1 MAKLRLR
8 ARSAAQ
14 GSAPIRVIGLDA
26 GERRT
31 KVVVVEGTS
40 ADPRVIA
47 WSDEP
52 TPAGL
57 IVSGRPAR
65 PELAAWLRRAL
76 VPGRDGDPV
85 WVAVPWADAQVKR
98 LTVPGPADRDATL
111 RGLAVNP
118 AFRTA
123 HGEAAASRL
132 DYHVIDA
139 ASGAVM
145 AVAVRPDAVRALA
158 QSVAEAGAELKGA
171 AVTESAMAHAWL
183 ATTGEPAGRAV
194 LLEGGHAGVT
204 LVVMDAG
211 QPVGFRRVMFGGRA
225 LEERGGVPPAGPPP
239 PLVEEWSGR
248 IAQEVRMLAGSAF
261 RGTGSGIP
269 PVVVMGGLGRSEEL
283 VSGLKAAL
291 GSVVERWRLAGEV
304 VEGGE
309 AGGGKAEGGET
320 GDGSDVGCA
329 VAVAFGLAVQGL
341 AQAEGHGAGPAVQL
355 LRPADAVEA
364 RGEGAGASAI
374 AGDGVVRAALAGC
387 VLAVLACGAGEA
399 WMGRAKDA
407 ERRALVEAQVD
418 SARVQGD
425 IGRVARLQA
434 ERARLG
440 GAMEAAERL
449 RAESQ
454 LWPRLM
460 DRLSRSM
467 PVNAWADSLAMA
479 PREGADGGVRFR
491 ATGYAGTAGQVAA
504 LERSLRG
511 GPIAEAAVVSMAP
524 VPMNGLTLVRWT
536 LVGRLSGAPGMLLS
550 PEAGYGREDTLPPEV
565 AR

>member
-1 MAKLRLR
+1 MSRFRLR
-8 ARSAAQ
+8 ARSAAP
-14 GSAPIRVIGLDA
+14 GSAPCRAIGLDA

-40 ADPRVIA
+40 ADPRVVA

-52 TPAGL
+52 TPPGL

-76 VPGRDGDPV
+76 APGNSGDPV
-85 WVAVPWADAQVKR
+85 WVAAPWADAQVKR

-118 AFRTA
+118 AFRA
-123 HGEAAASRL
+123 AQGEAAASRL

-139 ASGAVM
+139 PSGAVM

-158 QSVAEAGAELKGA
+158 QLVAAAGAELKGA
-171 AVTESAMAHAWL
+171 SVTESAMAHAWL
-183 ATTGEPAGRAV
+183 AWAEEPAGRAV
-194 LLEGGHAGVT
+194 LLEGGYAGVT

-225 LEERGGVPPAGPPP
+225 LEERGGGPPAGPPP

-248 IAQEVRMLAGSAF
+248 ISQEVRMLAGSAF

-269 PVVVMGGLGRSEEL
+269 PVVVMGGLGKSEEL
-283 VSGLKAAL
+283 VAGLRIAL

-304 VEGGE
+304 GEGE
-309 AGGGKAEGGET
+309 ET
-320 GDGSDVGCA
+320 GEGSDGACA

-341 AQAEGHGAGPAVQL
+341 AHAEGLGAGPAVQL

-374 AGDGVVRAALAGC
+374 AGDRVVRAALAGC
-387 VLAVLACGAGEA
+387 ALAVLACGAGEA

-479 PREGADGGVRFR
+479 PGEAGDGGVRFR

-511 GPIAEAAVVSMAP
+511 GPVAEAAVVSMAP
-524 VPMNGLTLVRWT
+524 AAVHGLTLVRWT

-550 PEAGYGREDTLPPEV
+550 PDAGYGREDTLPPGV

>member
-1 MAKLRLR
+1 MAKFRLG
-8 ARSAAQ
+8 ARSAAL
-14 GSAPIRVIGLDA
+14 GSAPCRAIGLDA

-40 ADPRVIA
+40 ADPRVVA

-52 TPAGL
+52 TPPGL

-65 PELAAWLRRAL
+65 PELAVWLRRSLAQ
-76 VPGRDGDPV
+76 GRAGDPV
-85 WVAVPWADAQVKR
+85 WVAAPWTDAQVKR
-98 LTVPGPADRDATL
+98 LSVPDPASRETTL

-118 AFRTA
+118 AFRA
-123 HGEAAASRL
+123 VGGEVAASRL

-158 QSVAEAGAELKGA
+158 LSAAAAGAELTGA
-171 AVTESAMAHAWL
+171 SVTESAIAHAWL
-183 ATTGEPAGRAV
+183 ATAEEPAGRAV
-194 LLEGGHAGVT
+194 LLEGGYAGVT

-211 QPVGFRRVMFGGRA
+211 QPVGFRRVMFGARA
-225 LEERGGVPPAGPPP
+225 LEERGGGPPAGPPP

-248 IAQEVRMLAGSAF
+248 IAQEVRMLAGAAF

-269 PVVVMGGLGRSEEL
+269 PVVVMGGLGKSQEL
-283 VSGLKAAL
+283 VDGLRRAL
-291 GSVVERWRLAGEV
+291 GGVVERWGVGV
-304 VEGGE
+304 VEGEERGE
-309 AGGGKAEGGET
+309 APGEGTCGI
-320 GDGSDVGCA
+320 
-329 VAVAFGLAVQGL
+329 AVAFGLAVQGL
-341 AQAEGHGAGPAVQL
+341 AQAEGRGAGPGIQL

-364 RGEGAGASAI
+364 RGEGAGASAL
-374 AGDGVVRAALAGC
+374 ARDRGVRAALAGC
-387 VLAVLACGAGEA
+387 ALVAVACGAGEW
-399 WMGRAKDA
+399 WMGRASAA
-407 ERRALVEAQVD
+407 EGRALMEARVD

-425 IGRVARLQA
+425 ISRVARLQA

-449 RAESQ
+449 RGESQ

-460 DRLSRSM
+460 DRLSRAM
-467 PVNAWADSLAMA
+467 PANAWADSLAMV
-479 PREGADGGVRFR
+479 PQGPGEGGARFR

-511 GPIAEAAVVSMAP
+511 GPVAETAVVSLAP
-524 VPMNGLTLVRWT
+524 VPVLGLTLVRWT
-536 LVGRLSGAPGMLLS
+536 LVGRLSGPGMLLS
-550 PEAGYGREDTLPPEV
+550 PDAGYGWEETLAPGVP
-565 AR
+565 R

>member
-1 MAKLRLR
+1 MSRFRLR
-8 ARSAAQ
+8 ARSAAL
-14 GSAPIRVIGLDA
+14 GSAPRRAIGLDA

-40 ADPRVIA
+40 AEPRVVA

-52 TPAGL
+52 TPPGL

-65 PELAAWLRRAL
+65 PELAVWLRRAL
-76 VPGRDGDPV
+76 APGRAGDRV
-85 WVAVPWADAQVKR
+85 WVAAPWTDAQVKR
-98 LTVPGPADRDATL
+98 LTVPDPASREATL
-111 RGLAVNP
+111 RGLSVNP
-118 AFRTA
+118 AFRAA
-123 HGEAAASRL
+123 HGEASASRL
-132 DYHVIDA
+132 DYHVIDP

-158 QSVAEAGAELKGA
+158 LSVAAAGAELKGA
-171 AVTESAMAHAWL
+171 SVTESAIAHAWL
-183 ATTGEPAGRAV
+183 ATTEEPAGRAV
-194 LLEGGHAGVT
+194 LVEGGYAGVT
-204 LVVMDAG
+204 LVVMDGG

-225 LEERGGVPPAGPPP
+225 LEERGGGPPAGPPP
-239 PLVEEWSGR
+239 HLVEEWSGR
-248 IAQEVRMLAGSAF
+248 IAQEVRMLAGAAF

-269 PVVVMGGLGRSEEL
+269 PVVVMGGLGKSEEL
-283 VSGLKAAL
+283 VGGLRIAL
-291 GSVVERWRLAGEV
+291 GSVVERWRVAEEAAEGAEAGE
-304 VEGGE
+304 GP
-309 AGGGKAEGGET
+309 
-320 GDGSDVGCA
+320 DGGCA
-329 VAVAFGLAVQGL
+329 IAVAFGLAVQGL

-355 LRPADAVEA
+355 LRPGDAVEA

-399 WMGRAKDA
+399 WMGRARDA

-418 SARVQGD
+418 SVRVQGD

-460 DRLSRSM
+460 DRLSRAI
-467 PVNAWADSLAMA
+467 PENAWADSLVMVPAA
-479 PREGADGGVRFR
+479 AGDGGVRFR

-511 GPIAEAAVVSMAP
+511 GLVAETAVVSLTP
-524 VPMNGLTLVRWT
+524 VPVLGLTLVRWT
-536 LVGRLSGAPGMLLS
+536 LVGRLSGPGMLLS
-550 PEAGYGREDTLPPEV
+550 PDAGYGREDTLPPGV
-565 AR
+565 PR